1 MFQLQHSNNQI
12 IQPILF
18 YLSKVKYLCIN
29 YNILKTNFSL
39 YTFKPL
45 QPTIITI
52 GTFDGVHLGH
62 QSILKKLA
70 EAKENGIYETLLLT
84 FFPHPRMVL
93 QQDTSIKL
101 LNTIEEKAELLDKFG
116 IDNLIIHPFDAAFSN
131 LSAEEFVKE
140 ILVDKLNI
148 HKIIIGHDHRFGKN
162 RTADI
167 NDLVSFGK
175 KYGFEVEQI
184 SAQEI
189 DEIAIS
195 STKIRKA
202 LLEGDIQLANQY
214 LGYSYFISGKVIDGK
229 KIGRTIGFPTANIEV
244 KENYKLLPKNGVYIV
259 SSQINNTMYYGMMNI
274 GHNPTLGKNEQS
286 IEVHFFELNEDI
298 YNKNLEISFLEHIRD
313 EKKFNSITELQSQ
326 LEKDKAFS
334 LGFIKNLK

>member
-1 MFQLQHSNNQI
+1 MKTYNSILDFKST
-12 IQPILF
+12 IQ
-18 YLSKVKYLCIN
+18 
-29 YNILKTNFSL
+29 T
-39 YTFKPL
+39 T
-45 QPTIITI
+45 ITI

-62 QSILKKLA
+62 QSILKKLVD
-70 EAKENGIYETLLLT
+70 AKNLENYESVLLT

-93 QQDTSIKL
+93 QQDASIKL

-116 IDNLIIHPFDAAFSN
+116 IDNLIIHPFDTAFSN

-167 NDLVSFGK
+167 NDLISFGK
-175 KYGFEVEQI
+175 KYNFEVEQI

-189 DEIAIS
+189 NEIAIS

-202 LLEGDIQLANQY
+202 LLESDVRLANQY
-214 LGYSYFISGKVIDGK
+214 LGYTYFISGKVIEGK
-229 KIGRTIGFPTANIEV
+229 KIGRTISFPTANIEI

-259 SSQINNTMYYGMMNI
+259 SSKIDGIIYFGMMNI
-274 GHNPTLGKNEQS
+274 GKNPTIGENEQS
-286 IEVHFFELNEDI
+286 IEVHFFELNRDI
-298 YNKNLEISFLEHIRD
+298 YNENLKISILEHIR
-313 EKKFNSITELQSQ
+313 EEQKFNSLSELQAQ
-326 LEKDKAFS
+326 LEKDKSFS
-334 LGFIKNLK
+334 LDYIQNLK

>member
-1 MFQLQHSNNQI
+1 MKIYQSTI
-12 IQPILF
+12 
-18 YLSKVKYLCIN
+18 
-29 YNILKTNFSL
+29 NFS
-39 YTFKPL
+39 TNRK
-45 QPTIITI
+45 TIITI

-101 LNTIEEKAELLDKFG
+101 LNTIDEKAELLDKFG
-116 IDNLIIHPFDAAFSN
+116 IDNLIIHPFDSAFSN

-140 ILVDKLNI
+140 ILIDRLNI

-167 NDLVSFGK
+167 SDLILFGK

-184 SAQEI
+184 NAHEI

-202 LLEGDIQLANQY
+202 LMEGNIKLANQF
-214 LGYSYFISGKVIDGK
+214 LGYSYFISGKVIEGK
-229 KIGRTIGFPTANIEV
+229 KIGRTLGFPTANIQINES
-244 KENYKLLPKNGVYIV
+244 YKLLPKNGVYIV
-259 SSQINNTMYYGMMNI
+259 SSEINDILYFGMMNI
-274 GHNPTLGKNEQS
+274 GNNPTLGENEQS
-286 IEVHFFELNEDI
+286 IEVHYFDMSENI
-298 YNKNLEISFLEHIRD
+298 YNKKLKISILEHIRD
-313 EKKFNSITELQSQ
+313 EQKFNSLTELQAQ
-326 LEKDKAFS
+326 LEKDKLFS
-334 LGFIKNLK
+334 LNYIQNLK

>member
-1 MFQLQHSNNQI
+1 
-12 IQPILF
+12 
-18 YLSKVKYLCIN
+18 
-29 YNILKTNFSL
+29 LKTHYSVFDFNQL
-39 YTFKPL
+39 K
-45 QPTIITI
+45 QTIITI

-62 QSILKKLA
+62 QSILKKVV
-70 EAKENGIYETLLLT
+70 EAKENNTYESSLLT

-101 LNTIEEKAELLDKFG
+101 LNTIDEKAELLDKFG

-140 ILVDKLNI
+140 ILVDRLNI

-167 NDLVSFGK
+167 GDLISFGK

-184 SAQEI
+184 NAHEI

-202 LLEGDIQLANQY
+202 LMEGNIKLANQF
-214 LGYSYFISGKVIDGK
+214 LGYSYFISGKVIEGK
-229 KIGRTIGFPTANIEV
+229 KIGRTLGFPTANIQINES
-244 KENYKLLPKNGVYIV
+244 YKLLPKNGVYIV
-259 SSQINNTMYYGMMNI
+259 FSEINDIPYFGMMNI
-274 GHNPTLGKNEQS
+274 GNNPTIGENEQS
-286 IEVHFFELNEDI
+286 IEVHYFDMSENI
-298 YNKNLEISFLEHIRD
+298 YNKKLKISILEHIRD
-313 EKKFNSITELQSQ
+313 ERKFNSLSDLQAQ
-326 LEKDKAFS
+326 LEKDKLFS
-334 LGFIKNLK
+334 LNYIQNLK

>member
-1 MFQLQHSNNQI
+1 MKIYQSTI
-12 IQPILF
+12 
-18 YLSKVKYLCIN
+18 
-29 YNILKTNFSL
+29 NFS
-39 YTFKPL
+39 TNRK
-45 QPTIITI
+45 TIITI

-62 QSILKKLA
+62 QSILKKVV
-70 EAKENGIYETLLLT
+70 EAKENNTYESSLLT

-101 LNTIEEKAELLDKFG
+101 LNTIDEKAELLDKFG

-140 ILVDKLNI
+140 ILIDRLNI

-167 NDLVSFGK
+167 SDLILFGK

-184 SAQEI
+184 NAHEI

-202 LLEGDIQLANQY
+202 LMEGNIKLANQF
-214 LGYSYFISGKVIDGK
+214 LGYSYFISGKVKKKK
-229 KIGRTIGFPTANIEV
+229 KIGRTLGFPTANIQINES
-244 KENYKLLPKNGVYIV
+244 YKLLPKNGVYIV
-259 SSQINNTMYYGMMNI
+259 SSEINDILYFGMMNI
-274 GHNPTLGKNEQS
+274 GNNPTLGENEQS
-286 IEVHFFELNEDI
+286 IEVHYFDMSENI
-298 YNKNLEISFLEHIRD
+298 YNKKLKISILEHIRD
-313 EKKFNSITELQSQ
+313 EQKFNSLTELQAQ
-326 LEKDKAFS
+326 LEKDKLFS
-334 LGFIKNLK
+334 LNYIQNLK